1 MQLVGIFCI
10 RYDRIEEHLQVF
22 DARNTLLVPFPFRA
36 TFYGIV
42 DAIPNDFAKRTKP
55 PDQTL
60 DNYRT
65 IVTKYRGTM

>member
-1 MQLVGIFCI
+1 MQLVGILCI

-42 DAIPNDFAKRTKP
+42 DAIANDFAKRTKP

>member
-1 MQLVGIFCI
+1 MQLVGILCI

-22 DARNTLLVPFPFRA
+22 DARNTLLVPFLSERRFMVSLTRYQTISPKERS
-36 TFYGIV
+36 
-42 DAIPNDFAKRTKP
+42 

>member
-1 MQLVGIFCI
+1 MQLVGILCI

-55 PDQTL
+55 RS
-60 DNYRT
+60 NFR
-65 IVTKYRGTM
+65 